1 MKTLRIRG
9 NNRQPRILL
18 AARYADFL
26 EIPFHSEREDRSRRI
41 PGSAKPNRAVLR
53 TPCWSKV
60 KRIDTV
66 TQRDL
71 SQRYSRWNW
80 PVIKDTVLE

>member
-26 EIPFHSEREDRSRRI
+26 EIPFHSEREVPI
-41 PGSAKPNRAVLR
+41 PTNTRFGEAEPGGVANSMLVEGKAN
-53 TPCWSKV
+53 
-60 KRIDTV
+60 
-66 TQRDL
+66 
-71 SQRYSRWNW
+71 
-80 PVIKDTVLE
+80 

>member
-26 EIPFHSEREDRSRRI
+26 EIPFHSERE
-41 PGSAKPNRAVLR
+41 
-53 TPCWSKV
+53 
-60 KRIDTV
+60 
-66 TQRDL
+66 
-71 SQRYSRWNW
+71 Y
-80 PVIKDTVLE
+80 